1 MLMLESLRYHM
12 FRTVT
17 KAVEQFE
24 SSDEG
29 MGFYKEALQCFSRL
43 LQYFLETNYMEKCLP
58 EQFFCFNSITAEL

>member
-24 SSDEG
+24 GSDEG
-29 MGFYKEALQCFSRL
+29 KGFDKEALQCFSRL
-43 LQYFLETNYMEKCLP
+43 LLYF
-58 EQFFCFNSITAEL
+58 